1 MSRLLRIA
9 KAVRPLMVQQQAMFV
24 RPNVMR
30 PVLSNILSK
39 SFGSDAHAGKDEVII
54 CNHHIYR
61 RQHYVYYRQLLI
73 VIGLNS

>member
-1 MSRLLRIA
+1 MLVFIQYLYIMSRLLRIA

-39 SFGSDAHAGKDEVII
+39 SFGSDAHSGKDEVNIRSQ
-54 CNHHIYR
+54 YAVR
-61 RQHYVYYRQLLI
+61 RKHYLRL
-73 VIGLNS
+73 